1 MMKSRRVIPGRG
13 VNQRAQGARITSTST
28 PSSGVAPSE
37 YLTLG
42 MARFHTHICGNPK
55 KDKKQIHCPL
65 QKLERSQT
73 FLSPQ
78 VLCDLSMTNQM
89 TLSDSEGLKQKKGSM
104 KHFYGPCSGVESPQW
119 FGDKGSEDQSS
130 ATKGNL
136 EEIPATDVQPATGD
150 IPLSR
155 FCLAW
160 LLPQPVSGLPV
171 VSVRYAHNSNTL
183 TFHLSRPV
191 FVLLSVTN
199 RVAVIKHQLLLIS
212 LAP

>member
-1 MMKSRRVIPGRG
+1 MKSRRVIPGRG

-28 PSSGVAPSE
+28 PSSGVASSE

-104 KHFYGPCSGVESPQW
+104 KHFYGPCKVPSVVVTRVQRTRVPQQ
-119 FGDKGSEDQSS
+119 KETQRRCQLQMYNQPLVTSLCLGSALLGSYHSLPLAFLQSHS
-130 ATKGNL
+130 
-136 EEIPATDVQPATGD
+136 
-150 IPLSR
+150 LS
-155 FCLAW
+155 
-160 LLPQPVSGLPV
+160 
-171 VSVRYAHNSNTL
+171 
-183 TFHLSRPV
+183 
-191 FVLLSVTN
+191 
-199 RVAVIKHQLLLIS
+199 I
-212 LAP
+212 